1 VNDIAPLTTTDQ
13 QGQSGMPPVKLRLEG
28 LSKRYGPLVA
38 LQPTDLTVFSG
49 ELLTILG
56 PSGSGKTTLLQ
67 LIAGLTDPSSG
78 RLFIDDRDQTDTPS
92 HRRDVGVVFQNYALF
107 PHLTIEEN
115 IAFPLQ
121 MRRVPAPE
129 RKRRVGAALEM
140 VGLSH
145 VAERM
150 PSALSGGQQQR
161 IALARCL
168 VYQPSLILMDEP
180 LGAMDKKLRE
190 TMQIEI
196 KRLHRQTG
204 ATMLFVTHDQEEA
217 LALSDRICLMDHAVV
232 EQIGTPREI
241 YRRPATIFAA
251 EFIGTSNVL
260 RGAVRDGFIETLDGR
275 FDLHG
280 VNGHRPAIAA
290 GEGALVIRPEHMRL
304 DGDMSGQRGPGVIGM
319 VVETVYAG
327 AETRLLVSLA
337 SGTVLTVRQTADDAL
352 PPIGT
357 QVQVSWP
364 PGTALLLMS

>member
-1 VNDIAPLTTTDQ
+1 MNNIAPMGASEQ
-13 QGQSGMPPVKLRLEG
+13 RVREVKLRLEG
-28 LSKRYGPLVA
+28 LSKRYGSLVA
-38 LQPTDLTVFSG
+38 LQPTDLTIFSG

-67 LIAGLTDPSSG
+67 LIAGLIEPTTG
-78 RLFIDDRDQTDTPS
+78 RLFVDGRDYTDMPS

-121 MRRVPAPE
+121 MRRVPATE
-129 RKRRVGAALEM
+129 RKRRVGEALEM

-145 VAERM
+145 VCGRM

-168 VYQPSLILMDEP
+168 VYQPSLVLMDEP
-180 LGAMDKKLRE
+180 LGALDKRLRE

-232 EQIGTPREI
+232 EQIGTPQEI

-260 RGAVRDGFIETLDGR
+260 RGIVRGGFIETRDGR
-275 FDLHG
+275 FDLHSASG
-280 VNGHRPAIAA
+280 ERPVAQV

-304 DGDMSGQRGPGVIGM
+304 DQDPGSQHASGMAGTI
-319 VVETVYAG
+319 VETVYGG
-327 AETRLLVSLA
+327 AETRLLVLLA
-337 SGTVLTVRQTADDAL
+337 SGTVVTVRQTADDAL
-352 PPIGT
+352 PAIGMP
-357 QVQVSWP
+357 VRVCWA

>member
-1 VNDIAPLTTTDQ
+1 
-13 QGQSGMPPVKLRLEG
+13 
-28 LSKRYGPLVA
+28 
-38 LQPTDLTVFSG
+38 
-49 ELLTILG
+49 
-56 PSGSGKTTLLQ
+56 
-67 LIAGLTDPSSG
+67 
-78 RLFIDDRDQTDTPS
+78 LFVDGRDQTHTPS
-92 HRRDVGVVFQNYALF
+92 HHRDVGVVFQNYALF

-115 IAFPLQ
+115 VAFPLQ
-121 MRRVPAPE
+121 MRRVPMSE
-129 RKRRVGAALEM
+129 RKRRVTEALDM

-145 VAERM
+145 VARRM

-180 LGAMDKKLRE
+180 LGALDKKLRE

-217 LALSDRICLMDHAVV
+217 LALSDRICLMDHAVI
-232 EQIGTPREI
+232 EQIGTPQEI

-260 RGAVRDGFIETLDGR
+260 RGAVGRGFIETRDGR
-275 FDLHG
+275 FDLQG
-280 VNGHRPAIAA
+280 VSGHEPAVSP
-290 GEGALVIRPEHMRL
+290 GEGALVIRPEHLRL
-304 DGDMSGQRGPGVIGM
+304 DGDAGSQHGSGVVGT

-337 SGTVLTVRQTADDAL
+337 SGTILTVRQTTDDAL
-352 PPIGT
+352 PAIGT
-357 QVQVSWP
+357 RVRVSWAQ
-364 PGTALLLMS
+364 GAALLLMS